1 MNFLIFLFC
10 FYDWFYNGYNQA
22 IIKESKCRAYLERK
36 TFIDTLRSPFYY
48 FFKGIEYER
57 KGFFIESIENLKK
70 ALELSDD
77 NIHLVVRF
85 YIISLDKDIKS
96 FEEELKRKLIFL
108 REKNEWD
115 GLYFLSDYLL
125 LRSKNAMGSEKRE
138 FFLKESILFSPDFYP
153 AYIEL
158 TRLHMEEFKVFK
170 AIGDLSDLTGL
181 LFKSSFL
188 RKFVILIFIKSFFLL
203 FSYFLIFFVL
213 GKILSFSG
221 YETHYIKRFFKAS
234 FPFLLIVEIIFIL
247 FSLPSSYHLFLLL
260 PLFVFFTR
268 KERFLFLFL
277 TLIITSVFYF
287 GSIERSIENYYSEQ
301 NYPVTFMRIK
311 NIPFSNKILNHM
323 SEDNPFEANIKG
335 IMLVRE
341 KEYDSAFTYFK
352 NLSRKYPDDPY
363 VLINIGNLFYLK
375 ENYDSAYT
383 YYKKSVGLNEN
394 SFESHFNIAQIGF
407 KKMDIPIYEN
417 EIRRAQNID
426 YAEVSKKTFR
436 IKEYGAE
443 ELFWGIPPFKEK
455 KISTRSEIEKLY
467 GFPLSGI
474 FAFIL
479 LILSIFLFPKHR
491 RVTHCSVCG
500 KFSNE
505 IFKIEP
511 NFEVCRK
518 CAKEILKTES
528 LKIRER
534 IVDKIKVDAIERKK
548 FVTFILNVLIP
559 PLGFL
564 YAGSHFFFT
573 FAFVFLF
580 IGFYTGISLKIHLL
594 WIGFYVVYLIIFVF
608 PFYYFKEVK
617 VGTSG

>member
-1 MNFLIFLFC
+1 MNFIIFLLC
-10 FYDWFYNGYNQA
+10 FYDWFYNGYNQTLVEEA
-22 IIKESKCRAYLERK
+22 RYWEYTAGK
-36 TFIDTLRSPFYY
+36 TRIDTSSNPFYY

-57 KGFFIESIENLKK
+57 KGFFMESVENLKK
-70 ALELSDD
+70 SLELSDD
-77 NIHLVVRF
+77 NIHRIIRF
-85 YIISLDKDIKS
+85 YIISIDKDIKT

-115 GLYFLSDYLL
+115 GLYFFSDYLL
-125 LRSKNAMGSEKRE
+125 LRSKHTIGSEKKE
-138 FFLKESILFSPDFYP
+138 FLIKESILFSPDFYP

-158 TRLHMEEFKVFK
+158 VKLHMEDFKVFK
-170 AIGDLSDLTGL
+170 AIGDLSDFIGL

-213 GKILSFSG
+213 GKILSFSR
-221 YETHYIKRFFKAS
+221 YETYYIKRFFRTS
-234 FPFLLIVEIIFIL
+234 FPFLLIIDIIFIL
-247 FSLPSSYHLFLLL
+247 FSVPSSYHLLLLL
-260 PLFVFFTR
+260 PFFAFFTR
-268 KERFLFLFL
+268 KEKFLFLVL
-277 TLIITSVFYF
+277 ALIITSIFYF
-287 GSIERSIENYYSEQ
+287 GSVERNIENYYSEQ
-301 NYPVTFMRIK
+301 NYPLTFMRIK
-311 NIPFSNKILNHM
+311 NIPFSKKVFNSMKK
-323 SEDNPFEANIKG
+323 DNPFEANVKG
-335 IMLVRE
+335 IMLVR
-341 KEYDSAFTYFK
+341 KGEYDSAFNYFK
-352 NLSRKYPDDPY
+352 NLSKEHPDDPY

-375 ENYDSAYT
+375 GNYDSAYI
-383 YYKKSVGLNEN
+383 YYRKSVSLNED

-407 KKMDIPIYEN
+407 KKMDIPLYEN
-417 EIRRAQNID
+417 EISRAQNAD

-474 FAFIL
+474 FAFFL
-479 LILSIFLFPKHR
+479 LIFSVFLFPKHR
-491 RVTHCSVCG
+491 KPIHCSLCG

-505 IFKIEP
+505 IFKIETS
-511 NFEVCRK
+511 FEVCRK

-534 IVDKIKVDAIERKK
+534 IGDKIKVDAIERKR
-548 FVTFILNVLIP
+548 FVTFILNILIP

-573 FAFVFLF
+573 FAFIFLF

-594 WIGFYVVYLIIFVF
+594 WIGFYVIYLIIFVF

-617 VGTSG
+617 IGTSG